1 MKEDP
6 LKRNKEGRK
15 NTRRTRQIDKSGEE
29 RDLEWEA
36 PPAKG
41 KLPPSPTRRVE
52 PACLL
57 AIIMI
62 PESSTYSIYKEQ
74 VSPNLNYRKGII

>member
-6 LKRNKEGRK
+6 IKEEGRK
-15 NTRRTRQIDKSGEE
+15 DTRRRRQIDKRGEE

-57 AIIMI
+57 AIFMI
-62 PESSTYSIYKEQ
+62 PESSTYS
-74 VSPNLNYRKGII
+74 NLPTINNEFHQKTNQINA